1 MLGLR
6 IEVIRKVFMK
16 KYRIK
21 VDSPWGKKNSL
32 IEVKDCPGFRI
43 ISGHDILGGFVEPDK
58 YPDIFEEVIELSDE
72 QWLAEW
78 CHDNWLIKW
87 HNYFYPDYKDKNKE
101 FKHQW
106 ERLAKALIHHGFDVK
121 KLRYKR

>member
-58 YPDIFEEVIELSDE
+58 YPDIFEEVIEPSDE
-72 QWLAEW
+72 VWLAG
-78 CHDNWLIKW
+78 WLLKVWIS
-87 HNYFYPDYKDKNKE
+87 PDGDQGAWKTLS
-101 FKHQW
+101 Q
-106 ERLAKALIHHGFDVK
+106 ALIQHGFDVK